1 MPAPSVHLKIKIPV
15 TVRRGIS
22 KQSHE
27 KIGDCEQSN
36 QIHQSL
42 VLYKTPT
49 TASIVRVAATHVK
62 RPQLLNGNQSSVA
75 TITYRDF
82 GTILRLVFTGPQ
94 LFKRWIALSNANKHY
109 PMDKYYRNQLR

>member
-27 KIGDCEQSN
+27 KTGDCEQSN

-42 VLYKTPT
+42 VCT
-49 TASIVRVAATHVK
+49 K
-62 RPQLLNGNQSSVA
+62 RLQLLPS
-75 TITYRDF
+75 
-82 GTILRLVFTGPQ
+82 L
-94 LFKRWIALSNANKHY
+94 K
-109 PMDKYYRNQLR
+109 